1 MTDRSTIGIPRKR
14 LHRALS
20 AGLLAAL
27 MMPGPSGPIAATA
40 GRSSGKSAHRATT
53 HRAAPSPA
61 SLPEALRQRMRRLS
75 AQGVVVGA
83 SVISLRDGRT
93 LFDASP
99 ERPLM
104 PASTMKVLTGSAILD
119 KLGPDWRFETRF
131 LADGPIMNGVVE
143 GNLYVVGA
151 CEPDLVVER
160 FPEIAAGIA
169 TAGVREVRGDIVA
182 DLRYFDGEERPP
194 EWPYGRQSPYSAP
207 ISALAANFSSVRVTV
222 TAGPGQAAPAV
233 VLVEPPSDAVQ
244 VTSTV
249 RTVKSGRPYVR
260 ATRLLERTA
269 DGTVANR
276 IVVSGR
282 MPVTAAPWQDF
293 LTIEDPA
300 GVAVSAVKHA
310 LQDASITVRGVSRIG
325 VLPEHTVP
333 VYTLKSKP
341 LSEIVRD
348 MNKNS
353 NNFIAELLLRTLGA
367 ETYGAPGSRE
377 KGARAVE
384 AFLRTCGID
393 PDSVKQTDG
402 SGLSRSNTL
411 TPETLVRVLVRMW
424 GDERIGSS
432 FVSSLPVGGIDGTL
446 RGRMFGAAHGRVLAK
461 TGHIDGVSALA
472 GYVEDTSEGPVAFA
486 FIVNGSSRHR
496 ADRGLDDLCSI
507 LCAAP
512 ALPAAL

>member
-1 MTDRSTIGIPRKR
+1 MTTTRLFYHGMRSF
-14 LHRALS
+14 LV
-20 AGLLAAL
+20 LLAVMAL
-27 MMPGPSGPIAATA
+27 AGPTAQIAASPA
-40 GRSSGKSAHRATT
+40 RGRGKSV
-53 HRAAPSPA
+53 HRAAPPPA

-83 SVISLRDGRT
+83 SVVSLRDGRT
-93 LFDASP
+93 VFDSGS
-99 ERPLM
+99 EKPLT
-104 PASTMKVLTGSAILD
+104 PASTMKVLTGAAILD
-119 KLGPDWRFETRF
+119 RLGPDWQYETRF
-131 LADGPIMNGVVE
+131 VADGPVNNGVID
-143 GNLYVVGA
+143 GNLYVVGSCA
-151 CEPDLVVER
+151 PDLVVER
-160 FPEIAAGIA
+160 FPEIGAGIA

-182 DLRYFDGEERPP
+182 DLHYFDGEERPP
-194 EWPYGRQSPYSAP
+194 EWPWGRQSPYSAP

-222 TAGPGQAAPAV
+222 TPGPRPAAPAV
-233 VLVEPPSDAVQ
+233 VFVEPPSDAVQ
-244 VTSTV
+244 LTSSV
-249 RTVKSGRPYVR
+249 RTVKTGRAYVR
-260 ATRLLERTA
+260 TSRRLERTA
-269 DGTVANR
+269 DGSVANR

-282 MPVTAAPWQDF
+282 MSLTAAPWEDF

-310 LQDASITVRGVSRIG
+310 MQDAGIVVHGTSRIG
-325 VLPEHTVP
+325 VLPARTVP

-367 ETYGAPGSRE
+367 ESYGAPGSRE

-393 PDSVKQTDG
+393 PATVNLTDG

-424 GDERIGSS
+424 GDQRIGGS
-432 FVSSLPVGGIDGTL
+432 FVASLPVGGIDGTL
-446 RGRMFGAAHGRVLAK
+446 RGRMYGAAHGRVLAK

-486 FIVNGSSRHR
+486 FIVNGSSRRR

-512 ALPAAL
+512 ALPGAL